1 MAAFLP
7 KEELWEDADANRKWA
22 GEVSS
27 VLALMPFL
35 VSLVVSATLFVPP
48 EEDKKLSPNLL
59 SNRISDGASE
69 EDSQLLSVVSTSVL
83 GEWLNKPLTKV
94 PFKTSS
100 LGTSPNR
107 PSIPRAT

>member
-1 MAAFLP
+1 M
-7 KEELWEDADANRKWA
+7 
-22 GEVSS
+22 
-27 VLALMPFL
+27 VLLLLRPPL
-35 VSLVVSATLFVPP
+35 VSLTVVPILLELS

-83 GEWLNKPLTKV
+83 TEWLNKPLTKV

-107 PSIPRAT
+107 PSTGYVQKSRNLGYPHMLKSVVPEKSW